1 MRSVGLVALGW
12 RVPGA
17 QAQGMVRA
25 CEQGAGREQC
35 TWQVGRVLW
44 LWGSERASEVTGAR
58 DGSAYGSLK
67 KLTEAVEFK
76 SVVTR
81 REVRRTK
88 RTPIL
93 PRLLRGPTSPN
104 RPSPNPTR
112 QERPHASLL
121 ALHKALRPGGRPG
134 TAHMAMH
141 IAHSSATY
149 GSAHRAPLA
158 HRRSLRAVRTLSL
171 SQSCPIPPAR
181 APERS
186 PSSTPHGRHR
196 SHF

>member
-44 LWGSERASEVTGAR
+44 LWGGERASEVTGAR

-76 SVVTR
+76 SR
-81 REVRRTK
+81 DEKSRTNAN
-88 RTPIL
+88 
-93 PRLLRGPTSPN
+93 PN
-104 RPSPNPTR
+104 
-112 QERPHASLL
+112 
-121 ALHKALRPGGRPG
+121 G
-134 TAHMAMH
+134 
-141 IAHSSATY
+141 AT
-149 GSAHRAPLA
+149 G
-158 HRRSLRAVRTLSL
+158 LSL
-171 SQSCPIPPAR
+171 GSRLDSACRPCAWR
-181 APERS
+181 C
-186 PSSTPHGRHR
+186 
-196 SHF
+196 

>member
-76 SVVTR
+76 SR
-81 REVRRTK
+81 DEKCAERSVRQFFHAYYEARQAPTAQAQIPHDRSVRMHHSWLCTK
-88 RTPIL
+88 HCAPGED
-93 PRLLRGPTSPN
+93 RGP
-104 RPSPNPTR
+104 PTWR
-112 QERPHASLL
+112 C
-121 ALHKALRPGGRPG
+121 
-134 TAHMAMH
+134 T
-141 IAHSSATY
+141 
-149 GSAHRAPLA
+149 
-158 HRRSLRAVRTLSL
+158 
-171 SQSCPIPPAR
+171 
-181 APERS
+181 
-186 PSSTPHGRHR
+186 
-196 SHF
+196 